1 MEGMNTNI
9 MDINRILDEARNLGC
24 SDLHFTAGL
33 PPVVRLHGSI
43 RKLSGYPDC
52 TEPIIVNIINQITS
66 IKHKSQISKG
76 LDTDFSYVSTAGFRH
91 RVNVYR
97 QRGYHAV
104 AIRLLRNDI
113 PTLADLSLPATLG
126 EFAMAPRGLVLVTG
140 PTGSGKSTTLA
151 AMIDHINRSKNCHI
165 ITVEDPIEYLHTHKQ
180 SMVNQREIGQ
190 DVDSFAG
197 SLRAALR
204 EDPDVILVGEMRDFE
219 TIEAA
224 VTAAETGHLVMST
237 LHTTSAPSTID
248 RIIDVFPAHQQH
260 QIRTQLASVLVGI
273 CTQTLCRTFDGTSRV
288 ACCEILNA
296 TDSIKAMIRD
306 DKVHLIGSAM
316 QTGKATG
323 MQTMDQELAKL
334 VRSRTISMDVALEKC
349 VNPQDLKRFIAG
361 GA

>member
-1 MEGMNTNI
+1 MNTNI